1 MHHNKNIQIYGG
13 APPKGEWLK
22 NERASLEQ
30 WCGVTDAASLL
41 DMVQWLMDE
50 GHRAEYRNR
59 GETGGIA
66 GWDYSR
72 ALSLL
77 SSGYLSKEDAL
88 NRSLD
93 IARRVQKE
101 FDSWDNFM
109 ASYFTGYEYW
119 SDDEGGQRQRVYMA
133 LKGKPDSLYKLP
145 WQLELK
151 RAW

>member
-1 MHHNKNIQIYGG
+1 MVGRYRRRLAAGHG
-13 APPKGEWLK
+13 AVADGRRPP
-22 NERASLEQ
+22 RRIPQ
-30 WCGVTDAASLL
+30 P
-41 DMVQWLMDE
+41 
-50 GHRAEYRNR
+50 RRNR
-59 GETGGIA
+59 RHP

-77 SSGYLSKEDAL
+77 SSGYLAGYLSKEDAL
-88 NRSLD
+88 NRPLD

>member
-1 MHHNKNIQIYGG
+1 MVWRYRRRLAAGHG
-13 APPKGEWLK
+13 AVADGRRPP
-22 NERASLEQ
+22 RRIPQ
-30 WCGVTDAASLL
+30 P
-41 DMVQWLMDE
+41 
-50 GHRAEYRNR
+50 RRNR

>member
-1 MHHNKNIQIYGG
+1 
-13 APPKGEWLK
+13 
-22 NERASLEQ
+22 
-30 WCGVTDAASLL
+30 
-41 DMVQWLMDE
+41 MVQWLMDE